1 MNTQLERTMIDAIP
15 DGMLLVDRQG
25 RILRANAAL
34 QHMSGYSEKQ
44 MVGQTVDIFLPPDM
58 RAAHAPMMRRY
69 FGSPSQRSM
78 GQKDSTLRLHRRDGR
93 AIPIDVS
100 LSPCQLED
108 QDAVLAFV
116 RDLSQL
122 RRLEDRINYQAN
134 HDSVTGLANR
144 WQFMER
150 LSHTLSPDND
160 TMPPVALIMLD
171 LDHFKAINDSYGH
184 NVGDD
189 VLVQVAERLRSVLR
203 PADLLAR
210 LGGDEFM
217 VMLREVSCQ
226 ADATDIARRLLESL
240 ATPFRLHTC
249 LFTVTASAG
258 VALAP
263 RDTQDAQTLMRFADM
278 ALYQAKD
285 AGRACIGQYTPEMS
299 WTLNRRRHMYNR
311 LRHALN
317 TNGLDLHYQP
327 QVDLSSGQV
336 ISVEAL
342 LRWTDAE
349 LGLVPPD
356 QFIPVAETTGL
367 MQQLGDW
374 VLETACSQLAQWRA
388 EGIEVRMA
396 VNLSAQQFLHHSL
409 VDQLDTL
416 MERYDL
422 RPDLLELEL
431 TESEAMAN
439 PAEARKIM
447 QRLAARGF
455 QLAIDDFG
463 TGHSSLAY
471 LQLLPVDRVKIDRSF
486 VSRLASETSDQNLV
500 QGIIGLVH
508 SLGMEVIAEGVE
520 TGAQLDFLEARRCN
534 GYQGWF
540 FSKAIPPCQLRS
552 LIERPC
558 VRQAANDSTT
568 LDNLI
573 ASGNGPAVA

>member
-15 DGMLLVDRQG
+15 DGMLLVDREG

-34 QHMSGYSEKQ
+34 QHMSGYTEKQ
-44 MVGQTVDIFLPPDM
+44 MLGQTVDIFLPPDM
-58 RAAHAPMMRRY
+58 RASHASMMRRY

-78 GQKDSTLRLHRRDGR
+78 GQKGSTLRLHRRDGR
-93 AIPIDVS
+93 TIPIDVS
-100 LSPCQLED
+100 LSPCQLD
-108 QDAVLAFV
+108 TQDAVLAFV

-150 LSHTLSPDND
+150 LGHTLSPHNDNL
-160 TMPPVALIMLD
+160 PSVALIMLD

-189 VLVQVAERLRSVLR
+189 VLVQVAERLRSALR

-217 VMLREVSCQ
+217 VMLRDVASET
-226 ADATDIARRLLESL
+226 DATDIAQRLLESL
-240 ATPFRLHTC
+240 ATPFKLHTC
-249 LFTVTASAG
+249 HFTVTASAG
-258 VALAP
+258 IALAP
-263 RDTQDAQTLMRFADM
+263 RDTQEPQTLMRFADM

-285 AGRACIGQYTPEMS
+285 AGRACIGHYTPEMS
-299 WTLNRRRHMYNR
+299 WNLNRRRHMYNR
-311 LRHALN
+311 LRHALS
-317 TNGLDLHYQP
+317 TDGLELHYQP
-327 QVDLSSGQV
+327 QVDLSTGQV

-349 LGLVPPD
+349 LGCVPPD
-356 QFIPVAETTGL
+356 QFVPLAESTGL

-374 VLETACSQLAQWRA
+374 VLETACSQLAKWRA

-416 MERYDL
+416 MARYDL

-439 PAEARKIM
+439 PTEARSIM
-447 QRLAARGF
+447 QRLAGRGF

-520 TGAQLDFLEARRCN
+520 TGAQLDFLEARQCN

-552 LIERPC
+552 VMSRPDS
-558 VRQAANDSTT
+558 RRAANDNAA
-568 LDNLI
+568 LENLL
-573 ASGNGPAVA
+573 ASASGPAVA